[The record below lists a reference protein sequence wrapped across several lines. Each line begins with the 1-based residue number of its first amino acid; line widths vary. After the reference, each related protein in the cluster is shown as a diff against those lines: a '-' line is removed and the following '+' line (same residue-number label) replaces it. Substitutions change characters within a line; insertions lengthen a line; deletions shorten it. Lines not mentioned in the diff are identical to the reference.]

1 MRSASLG
8 KSGQSRTPPSP
19 PPRASGR
26 GPAGKGRPMPDRA
39 AVRRRGAPEKR
50 LMWQAKRALE
60 QLGCDVTLFSQPFRA
75 RQTRGIPDM
84 YVRHPRWRVRL
95 WVEWKAGRND
105 TTAHQAAWIAAER
118 AAGGHAIVARSLEDV
133 LRALRELG
141 APIDL

>member
-1 MRSASLG
+1 RGWRGSNTTRPG
-8 KSGQSRTPPSP
+8 SRRNTGGWLQCGTGSP
-19 PPRASGR
+19 PP
-26 GPAGKGRPMPDRA
+26 AGAKEVGTMSDRN

-60 QLGCDVTLFSQPFRA
+60 QLGCDVTLSSQPFRA

-105 TTAHQAAWIAAER
+105 TTADQAAWIAAER
-118 AAGGHAIVARSLEDV
+118 AAGGNAIVARSLE
-133 LRALRELG
+133 
-141 APIDL
+141 